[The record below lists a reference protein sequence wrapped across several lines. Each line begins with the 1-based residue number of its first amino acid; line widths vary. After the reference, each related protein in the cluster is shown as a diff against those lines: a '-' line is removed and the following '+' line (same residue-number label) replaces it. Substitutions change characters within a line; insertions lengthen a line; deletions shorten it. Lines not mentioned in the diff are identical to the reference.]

1 MGRAGRWC
9 RQVGAAGRGRRQ
21 GRADGKGWLNV
32 PLGGRIGLSA
42 LPGDWPS
49 TTQADFPSAASTLP
63 GNSSLPSGSQTRPRP
78 RPQRMTQPEAWSPA
92 APLPP
97 PPPQHLSLSGGSSQD
112 VIIANT
118 RVAVPGPA
126 SKGRQLC
133 PHVPRASLPVRGH
146 SSPLTGK
153 PLLGTQKTLGP
164 SCNVLC
170 IF

>member
-1 MGRAGRWC
+1 MSLW
-9 RQVGAAGRGRRQ
+9 AAVSG
-21 GRADGKGWLNV
+21 
-32 PLGGRIGLSA
+32 
-42 LPGDWPS
+42 
-49 TTQADFPSAASTLP
+49 
-63 GNSSLPSGSQTRPRP
+63 SLPFLGTGPARLRLISPVPPLLSLETALSPRAPRP
-78 RPQRMTQPEAWSPA
+78 GPDPGPRMTQPEAWSPA

-97 PPPQHLSLSGGSSQD
+97 PPPQHLSLSGGSSQG

-126 SKGRQLC
+126 SEGRQLC
-133 PHVPRASLPVRGH
+133 PLVPRASLPVRGH